1 MLALPAM
8 LNECQAQAATR
19 NLIRKELLIPLLL
32 PLPVPKPFY
41 YRLEQFSDITGLE
54 ITDQDDLL
62 TILICL
68 QYHNLRKKE

>member
-1 MLALPAM
+1 MQDNILETLKVYVECGFNYREAARI
-8 LNECQAQAATR
+8 LNVHHNT
-19 NLIRKELLIPLLL
+19 IR
-32 PLPVPKPFY
+32 